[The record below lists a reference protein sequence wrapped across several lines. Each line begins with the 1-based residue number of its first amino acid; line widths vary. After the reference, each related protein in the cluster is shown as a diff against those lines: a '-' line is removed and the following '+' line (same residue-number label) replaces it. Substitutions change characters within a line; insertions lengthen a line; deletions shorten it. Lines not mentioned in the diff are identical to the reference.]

1 MRYED
6 IRKMNILKETML
18 YDFYNRFSAN
28 LENGQSIKKAL
39 LNACYMAGIQ
49 VCSLELDVSWF
60 VANQATAINALKTY
74 AGFKRLVDKGYIKIK
89 PHTKNA
95 EDETT
100 FTR

>member
-18 YDFYNRFSAN
+18 YDFYTRFSAN
-28 LENGQSIKKAL
+28 LANGQSIKKAL
-39 LNACYMAGIQ
+39 LNACYMAGMQILD
-49 VCSLELDVSWF
+49 LELDVTWF
-60 VANQATAINALKTY
+60 VANEVSATNALKTY

-95 EDETT
+95 EDENTAGL
-100 FTR
+100 